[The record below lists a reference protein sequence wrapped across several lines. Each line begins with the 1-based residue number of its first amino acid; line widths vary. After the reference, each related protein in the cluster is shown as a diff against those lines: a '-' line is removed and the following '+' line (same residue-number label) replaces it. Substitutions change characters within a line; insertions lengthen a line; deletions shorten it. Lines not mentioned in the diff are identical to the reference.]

1 MPALN
6 GVMAADF
13 SDFFFEVDKSV
24 VKLKELEGASAHTSG
39 SIDAFGE
46 GMSQADRILGLFGIR
61 IGPQIQAV
69 RELGAAA
76 GKTASDI
83 GLIGTAGLTVGAAL
97 AGWSVGRMVSDFFD
111 LDEAIGNAT
120 ASLLGFGDVAA
131 ERAGAKLDVLN
142 RAAQIAGRTVLD
154 FDEAMKII
162 TEHNKAAAESF
173 NTGAARVEQWN
184 REIAAVRASGNLPAI
199 QAELKNH
206 TSTLA
211 EISQHYGIST
221 RALEYYTRTLSE
233 SAKVQK
239 AWADEARP
247 RYEAIAKA
255 QEEVNQATGGWHKA
269 LLTIVPATAA
279 AATEAL
285 NLGVSQQTVATA
297 FQLTTSQV
305 GALDRQMQLN
315 LATMAATEPALGSL
329 DEWIK
334 TNYADTKA
342 WNNEWR
348 FTSEVIGEKV
358 APALEDVTSKIEG
371 VSAAMS
377 SMTAMVPGMTQ
388 KSPGASIPINLGEG
402 LSIPNFDYAFD
413 LYSKTHGGASGVG
426 MIGGGPAPDFL
437 SWAMSHGY
445 TQQAPQV
452 NNTFNIVDTESG
464 IARRVGETITS
475 QVQRG
480 SLVN

>member
-1 MPALN
+1 MAVLN

-13 SDFFFEVDKSV
+13 SDFMFEVDKSV
-24 VKLKELEGASAHTSG
+24 VKLKELEGASGQTNNAIG
-39 SIDAFGE
+39 GFAE
-46 GMSQADRILGLFGIR
+46 GLGAVDKTLGLFGIR
-61 IGPQIQAV
+61 IGPQIQAL
-69 RELGAAA
+69 RELGNVANLTFDKLGLLGSA
-76 GKTASDI
+76 G
-83 GLIGTAGLTVGAAL
+83 
-97 AGWSVGRMVSDFFD
+97 
-111 LDEAIGNAT
+111 AIAAT
-120 ASLLGFGDVAA
+120 AVGSYKITEAVMAWTGLNEIIGQTIATAMGWDDVTQ
-131 ERAGAKLDVLN
+131 RTGARLDVLS
-142 RAAQIAGRTVLD
+142 RATQIAGREITD
-154 FDEAMKII
+154 FDQAMQVIKK
-162 TEHNKAAAESF
+162 HNLEVAESF
-173 NTGAARVEQWN
+173 NTGSARVEQWN
-184 REIAAVRASGNLPAI
+184 RELAKVAKDMPTI

-206 TSTLA
+206 TSTVQQLA
-211 EISQHYGIST
+211 QHYGIST
-221 RALEYYTRTLSE
+221 QALEYYNRTLAE
-233 SAKVQK
+233 STKAQK
-239 AWADEARP
+239 TWADEARP
-247 RYEAIAKA
+247 KYEAIAEA
-255 QEEVNQATGGWHKA
+255 QRSLTEAAGGWHQT
-269 LLTIVPATAA
+269 LLTITPANTAA
-279 AATEAL
+279 ATTALAYGNSQKEVALAL
-285 NLGVSQQTVATA
+285 NLSAAQVAA
-297 FQLTTSQV
+297 V
-305 GALDRQMQLN
+305 DRQMQLN

-329 DEWIK
+329 DQWIK

-348 FTSEVIGEKV
+348 FTSEVIGEQV
-358 APALEDVTSKIEG
+358 APALADVPSKIEG
-371 VSAAMS
+371 VSSAMS

-464 IARRVGETITS
+464 IARRVGDTITS

>member
-13 SDFFFEVDKSV
+13 SDFVFEVDKSV
-24 VKLKELEGASAHTSG
+24 VKLRELEGASAHTSG

-131 ERAGAKLDVLN
+131 ERAAARLDVLN

-162 TEHNKAAAESF
+162 TEHNRAAAESF

-221 RALEYYTRTLSE
+221 RALEYYNRTLSE

-255 QEEVNQATGGWHKA
+255 QEEVNQATGGWHKT

-334 TNYADTKA
+334 TNYADTKQ

-348 FTSEVIGEKV
+348 FTSEVIGEQV
-358 APALEDVTSKIEG
+358 APALADVTSKIEG
-371 VSAAMS
+371 VSSAMS
-377 SMTAMVPGMTQ
+377 SMTAMVPGMDQ
-388 KSPGASIPINLGEG
+388 KAPGASIPINLGEG
-402 LSIPNFDYAFD
+402 ISIPNFDYAFD
-413 LYSKTHGGASGVG
+413 LYSKTHGGASGLG

-464 IARRVGETITS
+464 IARRVGDTLTG
-475 QVQRG
+475 QLQRG

>member
-1 MPALN
+1 MAQLN

-13 SDFFFEVDKSV
+13 SDFHFEIDKSV
-24 VKLKELEGASAHTSG
+24 TKLKELEGATGHTSG
-39 SIDAFGE
+39 AVEDFSQGL
-46 GMSQADRILGLFGIR
+46 GMVDKTLGLFGIR
-61 IGPQIQAV
+61 IGPQIQAL
-69 RELGAAA
+69 RELSGVLNTNVASMSAWSLASSIGAAA
-76 GKTASDI
+76 VAGWH
-83 GLIGTAGLTVGAAL
+83 IGTWIDEWTGL
-97 AGWSVGRMVSDFFD
+97 SDS
-111 LDEAIGNAT
+111 IGDAT
-120 ASLLGFGDVAA
+120 ASLLGWGDAGLEAA
-131 ERAGAKLDVLN
+131 RSRIDLFARASN
-142 RAAQIAGRTVLD
+142 IAGREIRDVS
-154 FDEAMKII
+154 EAMEVLRK
-162 TEHNKAAAESF
+162 HNAEVAESF
-173 NTGAARVEQWN
+173 NTGAVRVQQWKN
-184 REIAAVRASGNLPAI
+184 EIAAARAKGDLPAI
-199 QAELKNH
+199 TQELTNQ
-206 TSTLA
+206 TSTLK

-221 RALEYYTRTLSE
+221 RALEYYNRTLAE
-233 SAKVQK
+233 STKAQK

-247 RYEAIAKA
+247 KYEAIAEA
-255 QEEVNQATGGWHKA
+255 QRNLTEAAGGWHTT
-269 LLTIVPATAA
+269 LLTITPAVTAA
-279 AATEAL
+279 AMAALTYGNSQKDVALAL
-285 NLGVSQQTVATA
+285 NLSA
-297 FQLTTSQV
+297 SQV
-305 GALDRQMQLN
+305 AAVDRQMQLN

-329 DEWIK
+329 DQWIK

-464 IARRVGETITS
+464 IARRVGDTITS